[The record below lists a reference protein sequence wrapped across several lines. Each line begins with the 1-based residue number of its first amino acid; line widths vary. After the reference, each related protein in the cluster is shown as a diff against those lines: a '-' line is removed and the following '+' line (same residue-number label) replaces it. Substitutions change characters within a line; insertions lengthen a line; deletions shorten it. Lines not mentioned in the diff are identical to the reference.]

1 MEKPIK
7 VGVECWELVAKGTG
21 EICGRYMSKL
31 DAVLYTIYYTVR
43 YLNLIEI
50 KHLKLEFECNR
61 IYEIK

>member
-7 VGVECWELVAKGTG
+7 VGVECWELVAKETG

-50 KHLKLEFECNR
+50 KHL
-61 IYEIK
+61 